1 MTGEI
6 RQGSGA
12 YEEGELGIEGVEITL
27 TENTGSGKVYNATTD
42 SNGDFLITD
51 YIPGDYT
58 LTYTWGNETYTVQ
71 NYKGTVYD
79 STRDQTNKQ
88 WFKENVEE
96 RKTDAIDDYNLR
108 QQIDEE
114 LKHIT
119 SSTETTIDKMNST
132 TPTMGIGVEY
142 ESVYTASSGDRYTY
156 EINNVDFGIV
166 ERARQKLGM
175 TKRVK
180 TAKVTLANGQVIIDA
195 TFDEDGNITGEKD
208 HLTHM
213 GPSETA
219 VPANGYVRIELDNE
233 LIQGAILEVGYEVKA
248 TNLSEMDYLSENY
261 YKYGIIEGDVVT
273 ITPTAVIDYL
283 DRDWAFDETNNPD
296 WQIKSLDEIKD
307 LVAEVVYN
315 NENSTIN
322 AKTILYTEKLK
333 QYNLKPTEAASVDL
347 LVSRMLATSDEISID
362 NETEVAVL
370 DKTGGAKPDETP
382 GNYIPGSGH
391 TEIDD
396 NMAETVLV
404 TPATGEN
411 LNIIIPIVVG
421 VTALVILGV
430 GIFLIKKRALGNKE

>member
-1 MTGEI
+1 MRDFEPGSRREPQSP
-6 RQGSGA
+6 RQNKGLLLLLQTQATQARACLTSTLSKPSQTRNPTKILQIPNQISFPHL
-12 YEEGELGIEGVEITL
+12 LGYFRIDRRKQKI
-27 TENTGSGKVYNATTD
+27 GKQ
-42 SNGDFLITD
+42 I
-51 YIPGDYT
+51 
-58 LTYTWGNETYTVQ
+58 
-71 NYKGTVYD
+71 KG
-79 STRDQTNKQ
+79 
-88 WFKENVEE
+88 
-96 RKTDAIDDYNLR
+96 
-108 QQIDEE
+108 
-114 LKHIT
+114 
-119 SSTETTIDKMNST
+119 
-132 TPTMGIGVEY
+132 
-142 ESVYTASSGDRYTY
+142 
-156 EINNVDFGIV
+156 
-166 ERARQKLGM
+166 
-175 TKRVK
+175 
-180 TAKVTLANGQVIIDA
+180 
-195 TFDEDGNITGEKD
+195 
-208 HLTHM
+208 
-213 GPSETA
+213 
-219 VPANGYVRIELDNE
+219 
-233 LIQGAILEVGYEVKA
+233 
-248 TNLSEMDYLSENY
+248 Y